1 MTMTRLRLSASAFV
15 LLSLGACASM
25 KEPEIAM
32 PAAWQ
37 QAPLNETAAAP
48 LDALWWQRFQSPEL
62 NRLVAESVTKNHDL
76 KVAFARVLQSEASA
90 IAAGAA
96 LYPSVGASGGVSR
109 SERQLTAGSG
119 SFSGSTGYSAGLQA
133 SYQLDL
139 FGAARNSAAAG
150 TKRLEASL
158 YSRETVTTTV
168 IASVVSTYLQV
179 LASRERQQLTTDR
192 LKNAEAI
199 LRLLETQRRVGTLSD
214 LELAQQRAALANQRA
229 ALPALRVAERQA
241 LDSLALLLGRNPQGF
256 DVDGRSLGNV
266 SLPAITAGIPSTLLL
281 RRPDL
286 RQAEASL
293 KAANLDVAVARAARL
308 PSIQLTA
315 SGGTSS
321 AALSDL
327 FSTGTFAYSLGG
339 SIAQTIFAGGRLL
352 AQEQGTRA
360 RYQEAAATYEKA
372 VISAF
377 SDVENSLTQV
387 SEGGLQYDLAVEAST
402 QSDLA
407 YRLAELRYRNG
418 VVDFQTV
425 LNAQNAAFSSQESL
439 VQNKLSRFSAVVG
452 LTLALGGGWD
462 GTLVD
467 APSMQAVYDPL

>member
-1 MTMTRLRLSASAFV
+1 MMNKLRFSASIFV
-15 LLSLGACASM
+15 FLSLGACASM
-25 KEPEIAM
+25 NAPDIST
-32 PAAWQ
+32 PPAWQ
-37 QAPLNETAAAP
+37 SQVAENAAP
-48 LDALWWQRFQSPEL
+48 LDALWWQRFQSAEL
-62 NRLVAESVTKNHDL
+62 NRLVTEAVISNYDL
-76 KVAFARVLQSEASA
+76 KIAFSRVLQSEASA

-96 LYPSVGASGGVSR
+96 LYPSVAASGSVSH

-119 SFSGSTGYSAGLQA
+119 SYFGSTGFSAGLQA
-133 SYQLDL
+133 SYQLDV
-139 FGAARNSAAAG
+139 FGAARNSAAAA
-150 TKRLEASL
+150 TQRLNASL

-179 LASRERQQLTTDR
+179 LSARERQQLTTDR
-192 LKNAEAI
+192 LKNADAI
-199 LRLLETQRRVGTLSD
+199 LKLLEIQRRIGTLSD

-241 LDSLALLLGRNPQGF
+241 LDALALLLGRNPQGF
-256 DVDGRSLGNV
+256 DVEGRSL
-266 SLPAITAGIPSTLLL
+266 SDLALPVIAAGIPSTLLE

-286 RQAEASL
+286 RQAQANL
-293 KAANLDVAVARAARL
+293 KAANLDVAVAQAARL
-308 PSIQLTA
+308 PGIQLTA
-315 SGGTSS
+315 SGGTAS

-327 FSTGTFAYSLGG
+327 FSTGTFAYSFGG
-339 SIAQTIFAGGRLL
+339 SVAQTIFAGGRLL

-360 RYQEAAATYEKA
+360 RYGEAALTYEKA

-377 SDVENSLTQV
+377 SDVENALTAV
-387 SEGGLQYDLAVEAST
+387 TENGLQYDLAVEAST

-439 VQNKLSRFSAVVG
+439 VQNKLSRFSAVIG